1 VPADENAMQNLA
13 RKMQQEGFDD
23 YAIYDEIAKGFEDY
37 GCSLVYYEQCYSQN
51 NEDID
56 TANQSQKKIDKQ
68 AKGMAVA
75 AADEF
80 ENKLRCIEFERC
92 IRKNDSR
99 ISLLTTP
106 APPAKMVHG
115 SEHCC
120 PIRVGEYVNVS
131 EDLSEGVMSHGGT
144 GWVKAV
150 DGTYPSWMLTIEY
163 TECSGAARGRTEKQV
178 PIRRVTVIP
187 MPLSRPRPTRAAP
200 KGITQSDAALNS
212 SNGPGM
218 DLIDL
223 LRDGFLNGRAK
234 GWRKKDVERRVQGA
248 SGLRAARTEDAK
260 ILHSYLKANPNP
272 HMDCQRYANRLFK
285 QSRSKFMT
293 PFSFVYLAH
302 AWGCTNRTL
311 PILASMLILSQNWL
325 YPSQT

>member
-13 RKMQQEGFDD
+13 RNMQQEGFDD

-37 GCSLVYYEQCYSQN
+37 GCPLVYYEQCYSQN

-80 ENKLRCIEFERC
+80 VNKLRCIEFERC

-99 ISLLTTP
+99 ISSLTTP

-144 GWVKAV
+144 GWAKAV

-163 TECSGAARGRTEKQV
+163 TECSGATRGRMEKQV

-187 MPLSRPRPTRAAP
+187 MPLS
-200 KGITQSDAALNS
+200 
-212 SNGPGM
+212 
-218 DLIDL
+218 
-223 LRDGFLNGRAK
+223 
-234 GWRKKDVERRVQGA
+234 
-248 SGLRAARTEDAK
+248 
-260 ILHSYLKANPNP
+260 
-272 HMDCQRYANRLFK
+272 
-285 QSRSKFMT
+285 
-293 PFSFVYLAH
+293 
-302 AWGCTNRTL
+302 
-311 PILASMLILSQNWL
+311 
-325 YPSQT
+325 